1 MIAAHQRD
9 GDASGVNLSCD
20 KPCVVLTG
28 SYWRAILS
36 EVKDSIVFI
45 DEGEQFVTTDEF
57 SRAVQ
62 ASDNYYVIATR
73 SSLFNLTYST
83 KEVYGIEN
91 RRFLCLCITILAP
104 VSRESA
110 PPAFTSH
117 SASVSAY
124 THRAVRFPSTFG
136 AYRPSHRRLPQCPAL
151 QVFRRIAG

>member
-57 SRAVQ
+57 ARAVQ

-104 VSRESA
+104 LSLESA
-110 PPAFTSH
+110 PPALPRIPSP
-117 SASVSAY
+117 
-124 THRAVRFPSTFG
+124 FP
-136 AYRPSHRRLPQCPAL
+136 HI
-151 QVFRRIAG
+151 RIAQCAFRPLSSHTALPTDAR